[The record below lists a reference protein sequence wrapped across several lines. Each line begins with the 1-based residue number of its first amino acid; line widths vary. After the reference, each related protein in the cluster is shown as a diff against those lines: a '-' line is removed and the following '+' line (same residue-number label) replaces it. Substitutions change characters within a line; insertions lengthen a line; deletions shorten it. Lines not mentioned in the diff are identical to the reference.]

1 MKSKLSQMTLREK
14 IGQTGIPS
22 PSALSKALVP
32 NGGYVS
38 CFTKYP
44 YSGLYINANTLVHDD
59 GTPFAEPAQ
68 AERAFAAINAQL
80 PIPLLISGDC
90 EYGANTIYPQ
100 LHAFSTNMAMGAAG
114 SEELAYKRGY
124 YWAKEMR
131 SIGVNWPFS
140 PVVDLHSN
148 FFSTGGIRRISADP
162 DTAAKISVSLIR
174 GIQDA
179 GVAASAK
186 HFPGS
191 SKDYRD
197 THFCNNINTKSIK
210 EWNAKDRKVWQAA
223 VDAGV
228 LTVMT
233 SHSAVPAMDDSLTA
247 NGQPRPASASKKV
260 IDILRED
267 LGFQGLVVTD
277 AVSMKGLTAAFSHE
291 DMYIEC
297 FNAGNDIILF
307 CDMDYIDV
315 MEQAVQS
322 GRVTMERVDE
332 ACLRVLELK
341 EKIGLFDNAPFVPLT
356 EEEQNDIEKTS
367 YEIGK
372 KAMTLISNRGNML
385 PFDPKKVKSAAII
398 NVSPDEVF
406 RNSLEVMKEAFVSHG
421 ITATVYDRLSSK
433 KQLKELSETNDI
445 IVYAAFLAQ
454 SRPLGM
460 SVYSR
465 KEELHTLYHS
475 LSFGAEKSVG
485 VSFGAPSIYYNYF
498 ESANAFLNAY
508 SPDHATMRAF
518 VDGILGDFTFTGISP
533 VPLYPEFKEEEI

>member
-1 MKSKLSQMTLREK
+1 MKPDISKMTLREK
-14 IGQTGIPS
+14 LGQTGIPS

-59 GTPFAEPAQ
+59 GTPFADPAE
-68 AERAFAAINAQL
+68 AERSFAAINAKL

-90 EYGANTIYPQ
+90 EYGANTIYPE

-114 SEELAYKRGY
+114 SEALAYKRAY

-131 SIGVNWPFS
+131 SMGVNWPFS
-140 PVVDLHSN
+140 PVVDLHTN

-162 DTAAKISVSLIR
+162 DTAAKITGPLIK

-197 THFCNNINTKSIK
+197 THFCTNINTKTME
-210 EWNAKDRKVWQAA
+210 EWNAKDRKVWKAA
-223 VDAGV
+223 IDAGV
-228 LTVMT
+228 LTIMT
-233 SHSAVPAMDDSLTA
+233 SHSAMPAMDDSFA
-247 NGQPRPASASKKV
+247 RGNIPRPASASKKA
-260 IDILRED
+260 IDILRKD
-267 LGFQGLVVTD
+267 LGFDGLVVTD
-277 AVSMKGLTAAFSHE
+277 AVSMKGLAAAFTHE

-341 EKIGLFDNAPFVPLT
+341 EKIGLFDKAAQFAPLT
-356 EEEQNDIEKTS
+356 EEEQKDIEKTS

-372 KAMTLISNRGNML
+372 KAMTLICNRGNMI
-385 PFDPKKVKSAAII
+385 PFDAKKVKHAAII
-398 NVSPDEVF
+398 NVSPDEIF
-406 RNSLEVMKEAFVSHG
+406 RGSLEVMKEAFAAHG
-421 ITATVYDRLSSK
+421 VQATVYERLSSK
-433 KQLKELSETNDI
+433 KMLKELSDTNDI
-445 IVYAAFLAQ
+445 IIYAAFLAQ

-475 LSFGAEKSVG
+475 LCFGAEKSIG

-498 ESANAFLNAY
+498 ENIDSFINAY

-518 VDGILGDFTFTGISP
+518 VDGILGEFPFTGKSP
-533 VPLYPEFKEEEI
+533 VPLYPEFKD

>member
-1 MKSKLSQMTLREK
+1 MKPDISRMTLREK
-14 IGQTGIPS
+14 LGQTGIPS
-22 PSALSKALVP
+22 PSALSKALKAE
-32 NGGYVS
+32 GGYVA

-44 YSGLYINANTLVHDD
+44 FAGMYVNANTLIHDD
-59 GTPFAEPAQ
+59 GTPLETPEVARKSFDAIH
-68 AERAFAAINAQL
+68 AAL

-90 EYGANTIYPQ
+90 EYGANTLYPQ
-100 LHAFSTNMAMGAAG
+100 LHAFGTNMAMGAAG
-114 SEELAYKRGY
+114 SEELARKRAY

-131 SIGVNWPFS
+131 SMGVNWPFS
-140 PVVDLHSN
+140 PVVDLHTN

-162 DTAAKISVSLIR
+162 DTAAKIAAPLVR

-191 SKDYRD
+191 GKDYRD
-197 THFCNNINTKSIK
+197 THFCSNINAKTLE
-210 EWNAKDRKVWQAA
+210 EWNARDRKVWQAA
-223 VDAGV
+223 IDAGV

-233 SHSAVPAMDDSLTA
+233 SHSAWPAADDSLTA
-247 NGQPRPASASKKV
+247 NGLPCPASASKKV
-260 IDILRED
+260 IDILRKE

-315 MEQAVQS
+315 MEKAVAE
-322 GRVTMERVDE
+322 GKVTTERVDE

-341 EKIGLFDNAPFVPLT
+341 EKIGLFEKSLFEPLT
-356 EEEQNDIEKTS
+356 EDENRDIGRVS

-372 KAMTLISNRGNML
+372 KAMTLVANHRGSV
-385 PFDPKKVKSAAII
+385 PFDPQKVKKVAII
-398 NVSPDEVF
+398 NVSPDEIF
-406 RNSLEVMKEAFVSHG
+406 RNSLTVMQEAFAAYG
-421 ITATVYDRLSSK
+421 IEATILDRLASK
-433 KQLKELSETNDI
+433 KILRELSEENDI
-445 IVYAAFLAQ
+445 IIYACFLAQ

-485 VSFGAPSIYYNYF
+485 VSFGATSIYYNYF
-498 ESANAFLNAY
+498 ESCPAFINAY
-508 SPDHATMRAF
+508 SPDHETIRAF
-518 VDGILGDFTFTGISP
+518 VDGILGKFPFTGKTP
-533 VPLYPEFKEEEI
+533 VPLRPAFRDE